1 MSIRATLRQLEILL
15 ALQEAGSVSAAA
27 EHLHLTQP
35 TVSMQLK
42 KLTDLVGLPLYHQ
55 IGRRLRLTDA
65 GERTVQAA
73 REVVGSLERLQMD
86 LDDLRG
92 LKRGTLRL
100 GVVTTAK
107 YFIPH
112 LLGDFCERHPLIEID
127 FKVGNRQQMIDRL
140 SQGQDDLYVFSHP
153 PEDAPLTLHPFLDN
167 PLVAIAASDHPW
179 ASRRRL
185 TLKEFAQAP
194 FLIREQGSGT
204 RYALEKFLKRRGI
217 KLNVRMT
224 VESNEAIRH
233 SVMSGLGVSI
243 LSRHTL
249 AFGADTGLTILPVEG
264 LPIPSQWSL
273 AYHKGHPLSPVART
287 FLQWAEQG
295 SPAQP
300 GRDGPR
306 SDTE

>member
-1 MSIRATLRQLEILL
+1 MRIRATLRQLEIFL

-27 EHLHLTQP
+27 EQLHLTQP

-42 KLTDLVGLPLYHQ
+42 KLADLVGLPLYHQ
-55 IGRRLRLTDA
+55 IGRRLQLTDA
-65 GERTVQAA
+65 GLRTLQTA
-73 REVVGSLERLQMD
+73 REVVGSLDSLQMD
-86 LDDLRG
+86 LDDLQG

-112 LLGDFCERHPLIEID
+112 LLGDFLERYPDVEID

-140 SQGQDDLYVFSHP
+140 SEGYEDLYVFSHP
-153 PEDAPLTLHPFLDN
+153 PENAPLTLHPFLTN
-167 PLVAIAASDHPW
+167 PLVAIAANTHPW
-179 ASRRRL
+179 ADRDRL
-185 TLKEFAQAP
+185 SLEEFAQAP

-204 RYALEKFLKRRGI
+204 RYALEQFLKQRGV
-217 KLNVRMT
+217 KLNVKMT

-243 LSRHTL
+243 LSQHTL
-249 AFGADTGLTILPVEG
+249 AFGADTGLRILPVEG

-273 AYHKGHPLSPVART
+273 AHHKSNPLSPVART
-287 FLQWAEQG
+287 FLQWAEQR
-295 SPAQP
+295 SPAL
-300 GRDGPR
+300 
-306 SDTE
+306 TN